1 MKNLELKAHCPDVE
15 QVVRIVESLGIEK
28 EWTHHQ
34 VDTYFK
40 IPAGKLKLREVDGEA
55 AELIYYQRPNEK
67 GTKISDYSLFQTHS
81 GESLKRLLVLALQ
94 IDLVVEKSRTLYL
107 WKNVRI
113 HLDKVLGLGNFIEF
127 EAVLSE
133 NAGHEES
140 EDRIQFLRKRL
151 QVKDGYLIADGYY
164 ELLKMAEIG

>member
-1 MKNLELKAHCPDVE
+1 MKNLELKAYCPDVV
-15 QVVRIVESLGIEK
+15 QVVQIVESLGIEK

-40 IPAGKLKLREVDGEA
+40 IPDGKLKLREVAGES
-55 AELIYYQRPNEK
+55 AELIFYRRPGKK
-67 GTKISDYSLFQTHS
+67 GARISDYSLFQTHS
-81 GESLKRLLVLALQ
+81 GESLKRVLGLALQ

-113 HLDKVLGLGNFIEF
+113 HLDKVFGLGDFIEF

-133 NAGHEES
+133 NAGTDES
-140 EDRIQFLRKRL
+140 EDRIQFLREKL
-151 QVKDGYLIADGYY
+151 QIKDAHFIADGYY
-164 ELLKMAEIG
+164 ELFKMAEIG